1 MGGTPRLVRRGGV
14 FYFRMAV
21 PKEWVATLGRAEIKT
36 TLKTTD
42 RAKATLLC
50 RKISND
56 MDVLFFNKLHMAN
69 ALLAQIDERIRDI
82 FQDALNE
89 GHSFRQV
96 FGPEIDKDDEA
107 VSAEARQ
114 KSWTAVL
121 QSQHYD
127 TSLLNEAKAVVGQL
141 PENPTISYL
150 DAVYHACEGILRG
163 RVEADRI
170 LAARL
175 RGQFHLTAPNDP
187 MFEGMAVTDMP
198 PLPGEVVKPKM
209 TLAGATEKFID
220 FQRAKGNK
228 EKTLG
233 DFKLTMTW
241 VLSVVN
247 PEKRIDQVTKEDVR
261 AVRDLFGAVPKHMD
275 KNPTTK
281 DLTAADAAKVGGGM
295 EKLAPKTQRKRFAA
309 FTGLLRWSV
318 SEGYADVFIGDGIGI
333 IAKAKKIKERKPYSS
348 EQLKQVFSCP
358 IYTGRKSLSRY
369 NIPGEVRR
377 KDYLFWVPLIA
388 LFAGMRAGEILQ
400 LTKSDIKTEAGIPY
414 FDVTKWENVQDE
426 VDKSLKT
433 EASER
438 RVPIHS
444 KLVDTGFLDYVA
456 AQPIGRIFARASQGS
471 DGTYTQYYS
480 KQWRMTAQKAG
491 FYTPQTVFHSFRHN
505 FVDACRNAKVPEN
518 IAMQLVGH
526 KDQKTHGGYGAGAS
540 LAVLHEEIE
549 RVRYAGLDL
558 SHLNGKGWTY

>member
-1 MGGTPRLVRRGGV
+1 MSKTARLVRRGGV

-21 PKEWVATLGRAEIKT
+21 PKVWVTTLRRDEIKT

-42 RAKATLLC
+42 RAKATLMC

-56 MDVLFFNKLHMAN
+56 IDLLFFNKLYMAN
-69 ALLAQIDERIRDI
+69 ALLTQIDQRIRDI

-107 VSAEARQ
+107 ASVEARQ
-114 KSWTAVL
+114 KLWSATL
-121 QSQHYD
+121 QSQRYD
-127 TSLLNEAKAVVGQL
+127 TGLLNEAKALVGQI

-175 RGQFHLTAPNDP
+175 RGQFHLTAPIDP
-187 MFEGMAVTDMP
+187 MFLGMAVTDMP

-209 TLAGATEKFID
+209 TLASAMEKFVD

-233 DFKLTMTW
+233 DFMLTMTW
-241 VLSVVN
+241 VMSVVD
-247 PEKRIDQVTKEDVR
+247 PEKQIDQVTKEDVR
-261 AVRDLFGAVPKHMD
+261 AVRDLFGALPKNMD

-281 DLTAADAAKVGGGM
+281 GLTAAEAAKVGGSM
-295 EKLAPKTQRKRFAA
+295 QKLAPKTQRKRFAA

-318 SEGYADVFIGDGIGI
+318 SEGYADVFVGDGIGI
-333 IAKAKKIKERKPYSS
+333 IAKAKKVKERKPYSS
-348 EQLKQVFSCP
+348 EQLKQVFACP
-358 IYTGRKSLSRY
+358 IYTGRKSLSHY

-400 LTKSDIKTEAGIPY
+400 LTKSDIKSDGGITY
-414 FDVTKWENVQDE
+414 FDITKWEDVQDE

-438 RVPIHS
+438 TVPIHS
-444 KLVDTGFLDYVA
+444 MLLDIGFLGYVA
-456 AQPIGRIFARASQGS
+456 AQPTGRIFARANQGS

-480 KQWRMTAQKAG
+480 KQWRMTAQKSG

-518 IAMQLVGH
+518 IAMQIVGH
-526 KDQKTHGGYGAGAS
+526 KDQKTHGGYGTGAS

-549 RVRYAGLDL
+549 RVHYEGLDL
-558 SHLNGKGWTY
+558 SHLNENGWTC